1 MKNSES
7 SMDQKIKNISELFQ
21 IGDEINGMINSI
33 DKKNRTISFS
43 VKQREKKDFEKVKS
57 DLNKESSKEDAN
69 IGKTSLGA
77 LLKASLDDSKSGDDS
92 K

>member
-33 DKKNRTISFS
+33 DKKVGPYPF
-43 VKQREKKDFEKVKS
+43 
-57 DLNKESSKEDAN
+57 L
-69 IGKTSLGA
+69 
-77 LLKASLDDSKSGDDS
+77 
-92 K
+92 